1 MCLRLIVDFC
11 YKLSFIYIIV
21 KIIGEIDVYIR
32 FQLTFLQD

>member
-1 MCLRLIVDFC
+1 MF

-32 FQLTFLQD
+32 FQLTFFKINYRKINV